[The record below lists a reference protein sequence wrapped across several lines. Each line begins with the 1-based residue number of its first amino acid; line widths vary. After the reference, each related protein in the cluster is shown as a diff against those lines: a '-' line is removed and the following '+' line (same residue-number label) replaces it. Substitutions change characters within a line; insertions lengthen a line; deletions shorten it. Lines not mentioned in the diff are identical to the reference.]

1 MESDSEREKVRSS
14 CMQRKYEV
22 NPVNVKWKREEDGL
36 PIVDQYSHLGVE
48 MSKYCSWDALL
59 LGCTHT

>member
-1 MESDSEREKVRSS
+1 M
-14 CMQRKYEV
+14 

-36 PIVDQYSHLGVE
+36 PIVNQYSYLGVE

-59 LGCTHT
+59 LGCFAVGMHTYIVKVI